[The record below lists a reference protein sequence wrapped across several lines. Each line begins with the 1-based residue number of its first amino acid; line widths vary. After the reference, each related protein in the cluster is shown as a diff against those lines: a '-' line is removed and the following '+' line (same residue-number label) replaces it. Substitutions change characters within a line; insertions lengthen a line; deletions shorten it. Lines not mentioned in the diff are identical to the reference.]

1 MRQYILLLIATVGL
15 AGGGCW
21 EERSPAGMTDEKER
35 LARDLEVL
43 KRECAETEAANA
55 ALASD
60 IDETRRLGNAA
71 TDALARRDAL
81 ERELLALRAG
91 ATGDTA
97 TVASVDRGQVRA
109 EGDWTDGPG
118 GGAMGGPTP
127 PRPRDLPGDG
137 PRRHYLGPSYRH
149 VVAKGESLYKIAGY
163 PRYYNNPDAWPAI
176 YEANADRIRDPHWI
190 FVGLPLDVPRN

>member
-1 MRQYILLLIATVGL
+1 
-15 AGGGCW
+15 
-21 EERSPAGMTDEKER
+21 MTDEKER

-71 TDALARRDAL
+71 ADALARRDAL

-109 EGDWTDGPG
+109 EGDRIEAPESGGSAAGPPPVGVRGSG
-118 GGAMGGPTP
+118 GDRAHG
-127 PRPRDLPGDG
+127 
-137 PRRHYLGPSYRH
+137 HYFGPSLRH
-149 VVAKGESLYKIAGY
+149 VVVKGESLYKIAGY
-163 PRYYNNPDAWPAI
+163 PRYYNNPDAWPEI

-190 FVGLPLDVPRN
+190 FVGLPLDIPRR